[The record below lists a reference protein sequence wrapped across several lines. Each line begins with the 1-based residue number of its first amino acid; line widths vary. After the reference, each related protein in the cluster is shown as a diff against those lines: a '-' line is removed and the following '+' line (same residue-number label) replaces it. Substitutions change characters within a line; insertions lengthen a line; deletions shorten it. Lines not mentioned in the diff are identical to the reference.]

1 MKVILLVAL
10 CGGSIM
16 LEIEQN
22 WLLRINDSILIGSF
36 EVFLGQVLVTW
47 SKFVFVTNLE
57 RVTE

>member
-1 MKVILLVAL
+1 
-10 CGGSIM
+10 M

>member
-22 WLLRINDSILIGSF
+22 WLLRINGSILIGSF
-36 EVFLGQVLVTW
+36 EVFLGQVLVT
-47 SKFVFVTNLE
+47 
-57 RVTE
+57 